1 MHIPEQKNKAAT
13 TTTKPKTTPSKSNNN
28 AQPKKKGGKKQD
40 DDMAFLLE
48 MQKQNEK
55 EVKSEQKT
63 ANNKQTQK
71 KQEEKPKT
79 YPSEQTKPEPTV
91 PIKYLFKDGKYPE
104 GEILKHPLES
114 NSKRFDSREEK
125 QKDEMFDS
133 IYQEAR
139 HAAEVHRTA
148 RQWFQGYVKPGMK
161 VIDAAEALENK
172 ARELIEDNGIKAGL
186 AFPLGCSMNNC
197 AAHYTPNGGDE
208 TIITAND
215 IIKFD
220 LGLHINGRII
230 DCAFTMYW
238 DDRFKPLADAARDA
252 TNTGIRTAG
261 IDVRM
266 SDVGSAIQEVM
277 ESYEME
283 YNGKTYPIRCVRN
296 LNGHSIERY
305 RIHAGKTVP
314 IVKNNDNTKMEENE
328 FYAIETFGST
338 GRGYVDHEGVCSH
351 YMRDFFKKVTPTEIK
366 SQKAR
371 ELLKVIE
378 DNFSTLAFCR
388 RYLDRLGES
397 KYMVAMKNLVSAG
410 LVNEYPPLCDVKGSF
425 TSQYEH
431 TIVLRPSCKEV
442 ISRGTD
448 Y

>member
-1 MHIPEQKNKAAT
+1 
-13 TTTKPKTTPSKSNNN
+13 
-28 AQPKKKGGKKQD
+28 
-40 DDMAFLLE
+40 

-55 EVKSEQKT
+55 VIEK
-63 ANNKQTQK
+63 QK
-71 KQEEKPKT
+71 KAEEKKKNATPAASDSTPQANVKKT

-91 PIKYLFKDGKYPE
+91 PIKYLFKDNKYPQ
-104 GEILKHPLES
+104 GEIMEYAQDFNKFRTS
-114 NSKRFDSREEK
+114 SKEHQ
-125 QKDEMFDS
+125 QKDEMFDHVV
-133 IYQEAR
+133 QEAR
-139 HAAEVHRTA
+139 QAAEVHRTA
-148 RQWFQGYVKPGMK
+148 RQWFQGYVKPGMR

-172 ARELIEDNGIKAGL
+172 ARELIEANGINAGI

-230 DCAFTMYW
+230 DCAWTMYW
-238 DDRFKPLADAARDA
+238 DDKFKPLAMAAKEA
-252 TNTGIRTAG
+252 TNMGIKTAG

-266 SDVGSAIQEVM
+266 SDIGASIQEVM
-277 ESYEME
+277 ESYEVE
-283 YNGKTYPIRCVRN
+283 LNGKTYPVKCVAN

-305 RIHAGKTVP
+305 KIHAGKTVP

-338 GRGYVDHEGVCSH
+338 GRGHVDHEGVCSH
-351 YMRDFFKKVTPTEIK
+351 YMRDFDKKIPSGDLKT
-366 SQKAR
+366 QKAR
-371 ELLKVIE
+371 DLLKTIE
-378 DNFSTLAFCR
+378 TNFSTLAFCR
-388 RYLDRLGES
+388 RYLDRLGED
-397 KYMVAMKNLVSAG
+397 KYMVALKSLVNAG
-410 LVNEYPPLCDVKGSF
+410 VVNEYPPLCDVKGSY

-431 TIVLRPSCKEV
+431 TIVLRPTCKEV

>member
-1 MHIPEQKNKAAT
+1 MSTKQKAGA
-13 TTTKPKTTPSKSNNN
+13 
-28 AQPKKKGGKKQD
+28 KKGASKKGD
-40 DDMAFLLE
+40 DDMAFLME
-48 MQKQNEK
+48 MSKQNEK
-55 EVKSEQKT
+55 VIEK
-63 ANNKQTQK
+63 QK
-71 KQEEKPKT
+71 KTEEKKKKPVATTTTTPQATVPKT
-79 YPSEQTKPEPTV
+79 YPSEQTSPEPTV
-91 PIKYLFKDGKYPE
+91 PIKYLYKDGKYPQ
-104 GEILKHPLES
+104 GEIMEYTQEYNTYRTS
-114 NSKRFDSREEK
+114 SKEEK
-125 QKDEMFDS
+125 AKDEMFDQ

-148 RQWFQGYVKPGMK
+148 RKWFQGYVKPGMK

-172 ARELIEDNGIKAGL
+172 ARELIEDNKLNAGL

-197 AAHYTPNGGDE
+197 AAHYTPNEGDE
-208 TIITAND
+208 TILTAND

-238 DDRFKPLADAARDA
+238 DDKFKPLADAAREA
-252 TNTGIRTAG
+252 TNAGIRTAG

-266 SDVGSAIQEVM
+266 SDMGAAIQEVM
-277 ESYEME
+277 ESYEVE
-283 YNGKTYPIRCVRN
+283 LNGKTYPVRCVRN
-296 LNGHSIERY
+296 LNGHSIERH

-338 GRGYVDHEGVCSH
+338 GKGYVDHEGVCSH
-351 YMRDFFKKVTPTEIK
+351 YMKDFFKKPVPTDLK
-366 SQKAR
+366 TQKAR
-371 ELLKVIE
+371 DLLKVIE
-378 DNFSTLAFCR
+378 ENFGTLAFCR
-388 RYLDRLGES
+388 RYLDRLGEE
-397 KYMVAMKNLVSAG
+397 KYMVALKSLVNAG
-410 LVNEYPPLCDVKGSF
+410 IVNEYPPLCDVKGSY

-442 ISRGTD
+442 ISRGDD